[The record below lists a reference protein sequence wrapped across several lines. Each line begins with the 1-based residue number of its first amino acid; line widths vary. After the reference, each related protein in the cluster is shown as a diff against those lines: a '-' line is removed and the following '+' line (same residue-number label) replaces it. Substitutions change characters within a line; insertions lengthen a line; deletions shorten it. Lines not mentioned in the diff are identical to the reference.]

1 MAILE
6 GAHSSYGALLF
17 RPEWRAKRDEI
28 LRRDD
33 YTCQF
38 CGCQERS
45 ELQVH
50 HRQYHYIARLDQFKL
65 PWEYPDQCLITIC
78 KRCHSRGHAL
88 YTVPNIQY

>member
-17 RPEWRAKRDEI
+17 RPEWRARRDEI

-50 HRQYHYIARLDQFKL
+50 HRQYHYIAV
-65 PWEYPDQCLITIC
+65 WICLN
-78 KRCHSRGHAL
+78 CHG
-88 YTVPNIQY
+88 NIPINA